1 MDSYKHM
8 KNGGANDYLQL
19 NRNEKLEEASYRNLA
34 IEHQRKMWQNHVKMQ
49 AAQQKAHQTEVY
61 NYYKRKKQ
69 LTKWEDYKETKI
81 ELTALL
87 IRVLKRKN
95 FTRKWLKIHKQG

>member
-1 MDSYKHM
+1 
-8 KNGGANDYLQL
+8 
-19 NRNEKLEEASYRNLA
+19 
-34 IEHQRKMWQNHVKMQ
+34 MQ